1 MGEEASH
8 AIGDAENL
16 EDQVRG
22 SNERSR
28 NITRGVTS
36 LTFQNLGTSILG
48 FLFLALLLRF
58 LPAIQYGIYSA
69 ITVST
74 SIGGAAASLGLQF
87 AAARY
92 LSISNGKIGTRAAA
106 RKIVLLGALFSGAAA
121 AAFVLFSP
129 YLSLYFAKSESW
141 AWVFDLGA
149 LWLFSS
155 SLSSVLQ
162 GAVQGLKKYTSL
174 ATMLFVSRV
183 VMVALTVAGLF
194 LVRSVSVAVLAWVA
208 YSFLVVGWAALVVLR
223 DLGQRSGTDDYYS
236 KKISGFS
243 LEYRDILRYAVPLGI
258 ASILSVV
265 TSEAD
270 VVVVGGYLSPVLLG
284 VYNNAVTIAGVLTI
298 VLITPLITALLPEA
312 SSSAHDRAEVSNGL
326 RLAIRFVMLAVLP
339 ASLLI
344 AALSRQLIILFSGGG
359 QGYLAGA
366 GSLEVISAFYAF
378 VGIQTVIYCLLQ
390 AMGKTIQA
398 LSICAVTT
406 ITDFA
411 VAIVL
416 VPSYGILGAAIARDI
431 AAAIGMFAALY
442 VGREYIESRLDTVG
456 FYLKATIVSA
466 APFVL
471 VWILSNYFSWR
482 LLTIV
487 PYTAVGGVTF
497 VLCLRALHVLNR
509 EDKTFFAHALPSFAR
524 KILRPMFARE

>member
-1 MGEEASH
+1 MITEEKKHA
-8 AIGDAENL
+8 AIGDAPAEKN
-16 EDQVRG
+16 V
-22 SNERSR
+22 ERTK

-36 LTFQNLGTSILG
+36 LTLQNLGTSILG
-48 FLFLALLLRF
+48 FLFLAILLRF
-58 LPAIQYGIYSA
+58 LPAVQYGVYSA

-92 LSISNGKIGTRAAA
+92 LSTSRGDHEQARRQA
-106 RKIVLLGALFSGAAA
+106 RKIILLGAAFSAVAST
-121 AAFVLFSP
+121 AFVLFSP

-155 SLSSVLQ
+155 ALSSVMQ

-183 VMVALTVAGLF
+183 VMVALTVVGL
-194 LVRSVSVAVLAWVA
+194 LAVHSVSVAVLAWVA
-208 YSFLVVGWAALVVLR
+208 YSFLTVGWAALVLLKELGHKGKPR
-223 DLGQRSGTDDYYS
+223 DLVSEKTPSTFSVDY
-236 KKISGFS
+236 
-243 LEYRDILRYAVPLGI
+243 LDILKYALPLGV
-258 ASILSVV
+258 ASILSVI

-270 VVVVGGYLSPVLLG
+270 VVVVGGYLSPISLG

-312 SSSAHDRAEVSNGL
+312 SSSAQNHDEVSNGL

-339 ASLLI
+339 TSLLI
-344 AALSRQLIILFSGGG
+344 AALSRQLLVLFSGG

-366 GSLEVISAFYAF
+366 ASLEVISAFYVF

-390 AMGKTIQA
+390 AMGKTLQA

-406 ITDFA
+406 VADFA
-411 VAIVL
+411 VAILL
-416 VPSYGILGAAIARDI
+416 VPSYGIMGAAIARDF
-431 AAAIGMFAALY
+431 AAAIGMIGAIYF
-442 VGREYIESRLDTVG
+442 GRVYLRRKLDPAN
-456 FYLKATIVSA
+456 FYLKALTTSVV
-466 APFVL
+466 PFVI
-471 VWILSNYFSWR
+471 VWFLSSYLSWR

-487 PYTAVGGVTF
+487 PYSAIGGVVF
-497 VLCLRALHVLNR
+497 VLLLRSLRVVNG
-509 EDKTFFAHALPSFAR
+509 EDRIFFGHALPSFAR
-524 KILRPMFARE
+524 KLMRPLLGSK